1 MVFRKKYLLAVRYLL
16 IELLLDR
23 TNYFNLSFDYLFV
36 KIFALGRGDSSF
48 FGHAEAKLLRKHW
61 TLIEN

>member
-23 TNYFNLSFDYLFV
+23 ANYFNLSFDCLFLS
-36 KIFALGRGDSSF
+36 KF
-48 FGHAEAKLLRKHW
+48 LRWAAAILHFLVMRKRNCHVN
-61 TLIEN
+61 TGI